1 MNIRKPADYSAMH
14 RELAEILARKLPQ
27 MDEIC
32 AIGKAVSCRSE
43 KGAAV
48 TAAEFL
54 QAKFPDRTGFSP
66 RNVRRMR
73 DFYRTY
79 ENDEPCLQL
88 AMKIGWTLNV
98 VIMEAELTR
107 AQRMLCLQK
116 AATEN
121 LSKKDLLEIILNG
134 AFVEETVDESAE
146 ICYNITKHDYFSTDR
161 TRHILRQCRPTGK
174 CHKWRNSKMDV
185 MGTCLSYIAD
195 IGVAAAKKQ
204 FNIKLDEKKARAALS
219 NYMERQR
226 KYNLNCSKDEEIDFE
241 GLSKY
246 ICDELLD
253 DVTIRLF
260 GEKSEREAAR
270 QTIADRAALY
280 AQANTKLSQKRARQL
295 TFEAVDILSRY
306 FRGNVPKELLLVA
319 AEIEDVITSEMTE
332 QHVEQTSKID
342 ALSDKIDEGF
352 LLSTDKNLALISE
365 GKLEQV
371 EKNFSTAFAAISS
384 AHVLAP
390 YYGFTMDGTKHF
402 KSVPQCADATILY
415 PPHFE
420 IIGKEFRMEEQELS
434 IIDANTFSRA
444 YQSQIP
450 IEFTVET
457 AQKYLGDTL
466 DPAQHEAEELN
477 GKHIV
482 IRPPAFPEAFPCS
495 VIVDDESVI
504 DYLLLRAKRIED
516 DGTAIFTNEEQ
527 ENFSFNVMLA
537 MNIASNTLNLTI
549 APMNPSNAA
558 SLRYRRFIKKAMAA
572 RNIALKSL
580 QQNEVI
586 VSSKINL
593 TLQNCEQIDDE
604 IEFLQKIVTIEDYF
618 HIELDIPKVITE
630 GDNLVIGRLYS
641 MITFG
646 EFAGV
651 TNKLKMSFD
660 LSQEIRNAIYDFE
673 RKPEELAWI
682 TEEEVNLFDQ
692 KISVPIIR
700 RFDHLCIED
709 IDRIKAK
716 LQVLDN
722 EDTIRITFINSDGNP
737 EIHYTDVF
745 YSEEAERKFFSNVID
760 AKGDIE
766 NAAGE

>member
-1 MNIRKPADYSAMH
+1 
-14 RELAEILARKLPQ
+14 
-27 MDEIC
+27 
-32 AIGKAVSCRSE
+32 
-43 KGAAV
+43 
-48 TAAEFL
+48 
-54 QAKFPDRTGFSP
+54 
-66 RNVRRMR
+66 
-73 DFYRTY
+73 
-79 ENDEPCLQL
+79 
-88 AMKIGWTLNV
+88 
-98 VIMEAELTR
+98 
-107 AQRMLCLQK
+107 MLCLQK

-270 QTIADRAALY
+270 QTI
-280 AQANTKLSQKRARQL
+280 
-295 TFEAVDILSRY
+295 
-306 FRGNVPKELLLVA
+306 
-319 AEIEDVITSEMTE
+319 
-332 QHVEQTSKID
+332 
-342 ALSDKIDEGF
+342 
-352 LLSTDKNLALISE
+352 
-365 GKLEQV
+365 
-371 EKNFSTAFAAISS
+371 
-384 AHVLAP
+384 
-390 YYGFTMDGTKHF
+390 
-402 KSVPQCADATILY
+402 
-415 PPHFE
+415 
-420 IIGKEFRMEEQELS
+420 
-434 IIDANTFSRA
+434 
-444 YQSQIP
+444 
-450 IEFTVET
+450 
-457 AQKYLGDTL
+457 
-466 DPAQHEAEELN
+466 
-477 GKHIV
+477 
-482 IRPPAFPEAFPCS
+482 
-495 VIVDDESVI
+495 
-504 DYLLLRAKRIED
+504 
-516 DGTAIFTNEEQ
+516 FTNEEQ

-660 LSQEIRNAIYDFE
+660 LSQKIRNAIYDFE

-722 EDTIRITFINSDGNP
+722 EDTIRITFINSDGST

-745 YSEEAERKFFSNVID
+745 YSEEAERKFFGNVID